1 MDMGV
6 LRDSHVSS
14 TVDDQMTYGGGE
26 VAPTGGQG

>member
-1 MDMGV
+1 MLKGGWG
-6 LRDSHVSS
+6 VSS